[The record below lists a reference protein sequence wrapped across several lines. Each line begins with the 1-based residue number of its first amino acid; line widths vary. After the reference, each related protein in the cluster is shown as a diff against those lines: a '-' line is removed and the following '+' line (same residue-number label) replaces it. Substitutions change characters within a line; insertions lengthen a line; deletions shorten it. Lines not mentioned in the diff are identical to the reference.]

1 MWMID
6 YEEIEID
13 PLRTCLHI
21 LLYFHIS
28 ILQLSKWR
36 KAMKD
41 KLKLLTK
48 IALGSKLIFQDTTKQ
63 LVSNGYTRK
72 H

>member
-48 IALGSKLIFQDTTKQ
+48 IALGSKLIFQETTNK
-63 LVSNGYTRK
+63 LVSNGYTRQ

>member
-6 YEEIEID
+6 YEEIEIN

-48 IALGSKLIFQDTTKQ
+48 MALGRKLIFQETTKQ
-63 LVSNGYTRK
+63 LVSNGYTRQ

>member
-1 MWMID
+1 MID

-28 ILQLSKWR
+28 ILQLSKW
-36 KAMKD
+36 
-41 KLKLLTK
+41 
-48 IALGSKLIFQDTTKQ
+48 IE
-63 LVSNGYTRK
+63 GYERQTEIINQNSTWE
-72 H
+72 